1 MYAAIDAIEYLMSS
15 VGGGAQDQEHR
26 VLRQSLFHAYRDLVE
41 VRAWDWY
48 HSTDN
53 ISLPSSNKVISYKL
67 PWGVSSVDAVALP
80 TTGIVAE
87 YVSPMEFER
96 LINTAFRSLVH
107 IVWTITPSIS
117 MPDRW
122 EMRVFNG
129 WAYDTSMTLTYRRR
143 PRDLRFTGWEDQ
155 ARCGT
160 VTTDGVITYGTDTK
174 FSKLMTGSLIRF
186 SGDPAIHPESLAGM
200 NGYADEA
207 LIYAV
212 TSAGELSAWS
222 PAAPLQYQNTKYI
235 ITDYLDISPQMY
247 TALLSGAETWL
258 ARLTGKNI
266 EGAMGIYGRDLRLA
280 FERDSKAPIS
290 GRRDSRFG
298 YYSYWYL
305 RPGADN
311 AGSGPGSSGS
321 SGSTSG
327 NTLDGGSSSS
337 PGSLILDGG
346 APGSYP

>member
-15 VGGGAQDQEHR
+15 TGGGAQDQEHR
-26 VLRQSLFHAYRDLVE
+26 VLRQSLFNAYRDLVE
-41 VRAWDWY
+41 VRSWDWY
-48 HSTDN
+48 HSTDR
-53 ISLPSSNKVISYKL
+53 IPLSSSNRIITYTL
-67 PWGVSSVDAVALP
+67 PWGVSSVDAVSLP
-80 TTGIVAE
+80 MTGIVAE

-96 LINTAFRSLVH
+96 LINTAFRTLVH
-107 IVWTITPSIS
+107 IVWTISPSKS

-122 EMRVFNG
+122 DLRVFNG

-143 PRDLRFTGWEDQ
+143 PRDLRFTGWEKQ

-160 VTTDGVITYGTDTK
+160 VTADGLVTHGTNTQ
-174 FSKLMTGSLIRF
+174 FSKLMIGSLIRF
-186 SGDPAIHPESLAGM
+186 SGDPTMHPESLAGM

-207 LIYAV
+207 LIYAIASP
-212 TSAGELSAWS
+212 TELSAWS
-222 PAAPLQYQNTKYI
+222 PAGNIQHQGTKYI

-290 GRRDSRFG
+290 GRRESRFG

-311 AGSGPGSSGS
+311 SGSGS
-321 SGSTSG
+321 SGGGSTPGGILDGGTPSSPG
-327 NTLDGGSSSS
+327 PSILDGGSPS
-337 PGSLILDGG
+337 
-346 APGSYP
+346 SYP